1 MRARDLKRPLETFVV
16 RLRLPQ
22 QGYNTMMD
30 TTVQARTPEMARR
43 MIRAQYGSRSVLVG
57 QPRRISAK

>member
-1 MRARDLKRPLETFVV
+1 VV

-22 QGYNTMMD
+22 QGYTTIMD

-43 MIRAQYGSRSVLVG
+43 VVRAQYGSRSVLVG

>member
-1 MRARDLKRPLETFVV
+1 MRARDLRRPLDTYVV

-22 QGYNTMMD
+22 QGYTTIMD

-43 MIRAQYGSRSVLVG
+43 VVRAQYGSRSVLVG

>member
-1 MRARDLKRPLETFVV
+1 MRARDLRRPLDTYVV

-22 QGYNTMMD
+22 QGYTTIMD

-43 MIRAQYGSRSVLVG
+43 VVRAQYGSRSVMVG